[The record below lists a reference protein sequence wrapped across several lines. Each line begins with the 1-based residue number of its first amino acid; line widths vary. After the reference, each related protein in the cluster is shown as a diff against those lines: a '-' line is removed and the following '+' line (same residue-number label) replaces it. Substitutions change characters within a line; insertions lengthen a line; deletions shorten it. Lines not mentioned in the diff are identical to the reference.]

1 MRLTA
6 TTSPIENLAGLD
18 NAVRLIAEGDENEKV
33 NSTEAFEMSTHMG
46 QLANALQLTVDQ
58 YETVEMIQ
66 NQFVED
72 MKKAGKASDD
82 ERASLMRK
90 AISHDLNYMH
100 SILTTNQYRTY
111 LAILNVTLQN
121 RGLQMEIF

>member
-1 MRLTA
+1 MKKFMMTLAMALTMTVA
-6 TTSPIENLAGLD
+6 F
-18 NAVRLIAEGDENEKV
+18 AEGDENEKV

-46 QLANALQLTVDQ
+46 LLANALQLTVDQ

-66 NQFVED
+66 NQFVEG

-100 SILTTNQYRTY
+100 NILTTNQYRTY
-111 LAILNVTLQN
+111 LTILNVTLQN

>member
-1 MRLTA
+1 MKR
-6 TTSPIENLAGLD
+6 
-18 NAVRLIAEGDENEKV
+18 
-33 NSTEAFEMSTHMG
+33 
-46 QLANALQLTVDQ
+46 
-58 YETVEMIQ
+58 Y
-66 NQFVED
+66 QFVEG

-100 SILTTNQYRTY
+100 NILTTNQYRTY
-111 LAILNVTLQN
+111 LTILNVTLQN